1 MVITFYILIFSLV
14 ANRVLTVGD
23 LARAKLYADLY
34 LDKDKPYASI
44 ASERGFLTITGAYK
58 GTPISIIGTGMGTPM
73 IDFTIRETRAM
84 VEGPMAFIR
93 VGTCGSPS
101 QNVSLGDIIVTSES
115 FFIRRN
121 PDQFHYPEAGQP
133 YYLVSKPVYAD
144 VALSYLLYNQLNQ
157 EQIKTVHYGADVTAD
172 SFYSSQ
178 GRIIHDFDDH
188 NVDLISAVMP
198 KETLSIQME
207 TFHLFDLARSSL
219 SNRSVIAAGNCLV
232 LAQRYTDKFIDDQ
245 LKQERER
252 LLGKSALEALIH
264 VQL

>member
-1 MVITFYILIFSLV
+1 M

-34 LDKDKPYASI
+34 LDKTKPYSSI
-44 ASERGFLTITGAYK
+44 ASERGFLTITGTYK
-58 GTPISIIGTGMGTPM
+58 GVAVSIIGTGMGTPM

-84 VEGPMAFIR
+84 VDGPMAFIR
-93 VGTCGSPS
+93 VGTCGSPHP
-101 QNVSLGDIIVTSES
+101 NVSLGDIVVVSQS
-115 FFIRRN
+115 YFVRRN

-133 YYLVSKPVYAD
+133 YYLLSKPVYSD
-144 VALSYLLYNQLNQ
+144 VALAYLLFTQLNQ
-157 EQIKTVHYGADVTAD
+157 EQIKTVHYGVDVTAD

-178 GRIIHDFDDH
+178 GRIIHDFDDQ
-188 NVDLISAVMP
+188 NEDLIATVMP
-198 KETLSIQME
+198 KETLAIQME
-207 TFHLFDLARSSL
+207 TFHLLDLARSSL
-219 SNRSVIAAGNCLV
+219 KNRSVIAAGNCLV

-252 LLGKSALEALIH
+252 LLGKSALEALIL